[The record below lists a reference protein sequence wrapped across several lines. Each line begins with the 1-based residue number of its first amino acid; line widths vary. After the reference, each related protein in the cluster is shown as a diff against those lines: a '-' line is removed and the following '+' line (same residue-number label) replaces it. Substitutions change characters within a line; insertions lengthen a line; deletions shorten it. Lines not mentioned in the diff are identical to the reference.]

1 MTKEASYNDQIY
13 EEIGAV
19 AMENLVLEE
28 NTCYETVSKNDSEKH
43 EERYPVNNNNYSS
56 NSKRSICIL
65 VTAIIIIMALILTC
79 ACCLLALAEVFKL
92 KSEIKQISPAE
103 NSSEIFYEVREK
115 RLDR

>member
-1 MTKEASYNDQIY
+1 M
-13 EEIGAV
+13 

-28 NTCYETVSKNDSEKH
+28 NTCYETGSKKDSEKH
-43 EERYPVNNNNYSS
+43 EERSPMNNNNYSS

-79 ACCLLALAEVFKL
+79 ACCVFTLAEVFKL
-92 KSEIKQISPAE
+92 KSEIKRILPAE